1 MHRIRNAVAT
11 LAALGAAAGLTVGLA
26 AAHVL
31 PAASDGGIQ
40 TAREAS
46 GKQVPMGLGNSPA
59 NNTTKADTQDTA
71 GAPPEGT
78 HGADVSAAAKAPT
91 PEGDWANHGAY
102 VSSIATGW
110 GQATAEAH
118 KNANASGAATTHAAP
133 AATNGLSHKP

>member
-1 MHRIRNAVAT
+1 MHRIRGAPIAIAA
-11 LAALGAAAGLTVGLA
+11 LAALSLTAGLV
-26 AAHVL
+26 AAHAL
-31 PAASDGGIQ
+31 PAASDAGIN

-46 GKQVPMGLGNSPA
+46 GKQVPLGVDASVA
-59 NNTTKADTQDTA
+59 NQNTNDESSDVA

-110 GQATAEAH
+110 GQATSGTH
-118 KNANASGAATTHAAP
+118 QNANASGAATNHIPA